1 MPSLASIPL
10 AGRVAALATL
20 LIGISGAAQAADWY
34 FYVKNDSRTAL
45 TRLDVKEKG
54 GPWGA
59 FNIGRGIGSGQK
71 VRIEWGANTNNQAC
85 NQIIRATF
93 ADGSMSKEL
102 VVDFCKDLDTPI
114 VFSD

>member
-1 MPSLASIPL
+1 MPSLQAIQV
-10 AGRVAALATL
+10 AGRVAALSTL
-20 LIGISGAAQAADWY
+20 LIGISGVAQAADWY
-34 FYVKNDSRTAL
+34 FYVQNDSRSTL

-54 GPWGA
+54 GPWGG

-71 VRIEWGANTNNQAC
+71 ARIEWGANTNNQAC